1 MHYIVSYLNL
11 TFVLCKHKYL
21 RYTKDQDNVKHKL
34 PGLSVGSSISI
45 IDKVYTFN
53 GTGNPMRHITH
64 GDAHMTSHQVIGLPQ
79 SYQNLKMDRP
89 ITSVKFIIITDNDF
103 SRLSY

>member
-1 MHYIVSYLNL
+1 MHYIVSYLYL
-11 TFVLCKHKYL
+11 TVVLCKYKYL

-34 PGLSVGSSISI
+34 PGLSVGSCISI

-53 GTGNPMRHITH
+53 RTGNPMSHTPH
-64 GDAHMTSHQVIGLPQ
+64 GDAHMTSLQVIGMPQ

-89 ITSVKFIIITDNDF
+89 ITSVKFIVNHDNNF